1 MKMSMKRRLEK
12 MEQQARP
19 EEQVVIVLQQ
29 DAESG
34 EAMADRLGRW
44 KAGEDVPGIGSE
56 KPYQGGNLKVINVCF
71 GRSEQQ

>member
-12 MEQQARP
+12 IEQRTSR
-19 EEQVVIVLQQ
+19 EEQIVIVLQQ
-29 DAESG
+29 DGESG

-44 KAGEDVPGIGSE
+44 KAGEDVPGVGSE
-56 KPYQGGNLKVINVCF
+56 KPYQGGHLKVINVCF